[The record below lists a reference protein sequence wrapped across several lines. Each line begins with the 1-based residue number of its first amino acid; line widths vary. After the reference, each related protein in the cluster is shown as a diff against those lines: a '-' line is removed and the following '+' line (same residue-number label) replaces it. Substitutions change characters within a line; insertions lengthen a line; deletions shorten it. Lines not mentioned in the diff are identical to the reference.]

1 MALQFVTLNEIK
13 GWIGIELVNTEHDTV
28 LTLIGEAI
36 EQSVLNYTEAQF
48 ALQTVVGELVD
59 GNQSDVIT
67 PRNAPIHSI
76 QGLYFGSESDGTGG
90 DLVDP
95 ADYHVGEDAITMRH
109 IGSPRG
115 RYMVRIDYKWGYDGV
130 PSDVKLAILQASEA
144 EFRRKGRKSIG
155 LAGRSKKDESERFS
169 GGDSSAWD
177 TKTGLPVEVVS
188 KLRPYKRF
196 EFPTQPMA
204 TRNA

>member
-1 MALQFVTLNEIK
+1 MALQLVTLNDIK
-13 GWIGIELVNTEHDTV
+13 TWIGIEILNTEHDAV

-36 EQSVLNYTEAQF
+36 EKSVLNYTETQF
-48 ALQTVVGELVD
+48 ALQTVTGELVD

-67 PRNAPIHSI
+67 PRNAPIDSV
-76 QGLYFGSESDGTGG
+76 QGLYFGVESDGTGG
-90 DLVDP
+90 NLIDP
-95 ADYHVGEDAITMRH
+95 ADYSVSEDSITMRH

-115 RYMVRIDYKWGYDGV
+115 RYMIRIDYKWGYNGV

-155 LAGRSKKDESERFS
+155 IGGRSKKDESERYT
-169 GGDSSAWD
+169 GGDASAWD
-177 TKTGLPVEVVS
+177 KKTGLPVEVVS